1 MRCNVM
7 VRKSSYLSINILYM
21 DNYEKLISLL
31 KEARDA
37 IERFFA
43 DLFLGNP
50 EIHEMSSV
58 LKKEEEMYN
67 PDGTLTEEYEDL
79 MKKLAST
86 MDPSRI
92 DEALIAM
99 AANPQEEDAIR
110 SILGFVDDRGKL
122 MEDYRLSISE
132 FDGDAGAWVKDRA
145 CEGLEDEDKEA
156 RLKKI
161 DEVLSSDDIIID

>member
-1 MRCNVM
+1 
-7 VRKSSYLSINILYM
+7 M
-21 DNYEKLISLL
+21 DNYEKLINLL

-50 EIHEMSSV
+50 EIQEMSSV
-58 LKKEEEMYN
+58 LKNEEEMYN
-67 PDGTLTEEYEDL
+67 PDGTLTEEYEEL
-79 MKKLAST
+79 INKVAST
-86 MDPSRI
+86 MDPRRI
-92 DEALIAM
+92 DEELIAS
-99 AANPQEEDAIR
+99 ATTPQEEDAIR
-110 SILGFVDDRGKL
+110 SILGLVDDRGKL
-122 MEDYRLSISE
+122 MEDYRMSISE

-145 CEGLEDEDKEA
+145 CEGQDDEDKEA

>member
-1 MRCNVM
+1 
-7 VRKSSYLSINILYM
+7 M

-37 IERFFA
+37 IERFLA

-50 EIHEMSSV
+50 EIQEMSSI
-58 LKKEEEMYN
+58 LKNEDEMYN
-67 PDGTLTEEYEDL
+67 PDGTLTEEYEEL
-79 MKKLAST
+79 MKKVAST
-86 MDPSRI
+86 MDPRRI
-92 DEALIAM
+92 DEELIAS
-99 AANPQEEDAIR
+99 AATPQEEDAIR
-110 SILGFVDDRGKL
+110 SILGLVDDRGKL
-122 MEDYRLSISE
+122 MEDYRMSISE

-145 CEGLEDEDKEA
+145 CEGLEGEDRET